1 MLQERGI
8 DVIDLTPYL
17 RKASRKENKYNQI
30 WWSDDT
36 HWNSYGI
43 KVGVL
48 NSLESIK
55 CMQD

>member
-36 HWNSYGI
+36 HWNSNGI
-43 KVGVL
+43 KEV
-48 NSLESIK
+48 EY
-55 CMQD
+55 